1 MNCTDAEQFDKHYPE
16 LPQTVHEM
24 KIEEGMEE
32 YVANELKL
40 ETSAFQLMEMVLLI
54 MTSQVLLRLCRL
66 TMNDILNVN
75 VSKWELGLTVVT
87 VIRIAAVFVYGGLSL
102 KVISM
107 SQYRTVQGTFLFC
120 YIAMMF
126 ITIFLII
133 KLVRDASAAIDL
145 EKETR
150 EKKAFKQSASIEM
163 IHKRSRRF
171 SSMEGNENSSFG
183 DDIV

>member
-1 MNCTDAEQFDKHYPE
+1 MNCTDSEQFDKHYPE
-16 LPQTVHEM
+16 LPQTVNEI

-32 YVANELKL
+32 YVATDLKDA
-40 ETSAFQLMEMVLLI
+40 TSVFQLIEMNCLI
-54 MTSQVLLRLCRL
+54 VTSQVLLRVCRL
-66 TMNDILNVN
+66 TVNDMLNVN

-107 SQYRTVQGTFLFC
+107 SQYRTVQGVFVFC
-120 YIAMMF
+120 YSVMLL

-145 EKETR
+145 EK
-150 EKKAFKQSASIEM
+150 AFKQSASIEM
-163 IHKRSRRF
+163 IHKRYRQF

-183 DDIV
+183 MGDDIV

>member
-1 MNCTDAEQFDKHYPE
+1 
-16 LPQTVHEM
+16 M
-24 KIEEGMEE
+24 KMEEGMEE
-32 YVANELKL
+32 IVANELEKW
-40 ETSAFQLMEMVLLI
+40 TSAYQLIEMVTLI
-54 MTSQVLLRLCRL
+54 LTSQVLLRLCRL
-66 TMNDILNVN
+66 TANDILNVN

-107 SQYRTVQGTFLFC
+107 SQYRTVQLTFLFC
-120 YIAMMF
+120 YGTMLF
-126 ITIFLII
+126 NTIFLII
-133 KLVRDASAAIDL
+133 KLVRDASAVIDL
-145 EKETR
+145 EKAR
-150 EKKAFKQSASIEM
+150 HKKKAFKQSVSIEM